1 MNAAQRIAETVDR
14 HLVEATDVIVFGSAA
29 LMLDARYAPHLAA
42 RVTNDVDIIIPAERE
57 VKMDADRGFWTA
69 IESANKELEPEGL
82 YITHIFPEREV
93 TLTPEW
99 KQHTVSLET
108 PGLGKL
114 RLSRPRMLDLVVSK
128 MGRGDAQ
135 DLEDVR
141 NLLRLEHKV
150 TGKIIRAAE
159 VQAAAERARVP
170 SVYQEIFPEA
180 RRRIVAVA
188 QEVERALTIRPTLV
202 NPPPEEKPRQSR
214 GIRP

>member
-1 MNAAQRIAETVDR
+1 MNTAQRIAEAMDR
-14 HLVEATDVIVFGSAA
+14 HLAEKTEIIVFGSAA
-29 LMLDARYAPHLAA
+29 LLLDPHCAQHLTV

-57 VKMDADRGFWTA
+57 VKVDADRGFWKA

-99 KQHTVSLET
+99 KQHTVRLET
-108 PGLGKL
+108 PDLEKL
-114 RLSRPRMLDLVVSK
+114 RVSRPRVLDLVISK

-135 DLEDVR
+135 DLEDVHG
-141 NLLRLEHKV
+141 LLRLEHKM
-150 TGKIIRAAE
+150 TGKTITAAE
-159 VQAAAERARVP
+159 VQAAAGRARVP
-170 SVYQEIFPEA
+170 PVYREIFPEA

-188 QEVERALTIRPTLV
+188 QEVERALTIRAALV
-202 NPPPEEKPRQSR
+202 IPPPEEKHKQSR